1 MAIIET
7 VKISKGGAVVK
18 VNKCDLEAWEADG
31 WKRES
36 AKPEPKAEQADKPK
50 RKRKTE

>member
-7 VKISKGGAVVK
+7 VKISKGGEVVK
-18 VNKCDLEAWEADG
+18 VNKCDLDAWKADG
-31 WKRES
+31 WKLEG
-36 AKPEPKAEQADKPK
+36 AAPEPAQEQADKPK